1 MKARVRFE
9 SARRS
14 PSEAL
19 RVQGGVAGKQ
29 IYLYTVM
36 STTTQMQ
43 AVATTAAGS
52 PGMSTSG
59 RNALSAL
66 TEQLGMTDTG
76 ETYGILK
83 NTIMPGARDEELAAF
98 ALVCSV
104 HRLNPLTREVYAFPT
119 KGGGIMPMIGI
130 DGWLKLAHQH
140 PDYAGMSWT
149 EGSDGSD
156 KWCECTV
163 YLRSTPEHP
172 VTIREYLSE
181 CKQPGPVWAQ
191 RPRRMLRHRA
201 TIQAIR
207 YALGIAGVMDSDEAG
222 EMALPGSMQMRMVSP
237 QSAPEV
243 QEAKPARKCM
253 PRTAETFSGLESVA
267 ANTAS
272 KCMPRASAKA
282 EPVQASGE
290 GVMSNGEQVLIVDE
304 EANGPADGA
313 ASLPAVP
320 GAFERLMQGVR
331 QAGKGF
337 PELRR
342 WLAERD
348 LGCPVGASR
357 EASDAWA
364 TNLLADERTC
374 RQLVEDGMM
383 VEQLV

>member
-1 MKARVRFE
+1 
-9 SARRS
+9 
-14 PSEAL
+14 
-19 RVQGGVAGKQ
+19 
-29 IYLYTVM
+29 M
-36 STTTQMQ
+36 S
-43 AVATTAAGS
+43 
-52 PGMSTSG
+52 
-59 RNALSAL
+59 
-66 TEQLGMTDTG
+66 DTG
-76 ETYGILK
+76 ETYAILK

-149 EGSDGSD
+149 EGAEGGD

-163 YLRSTPEHP
+163 FLRSTPEHP

-222 EMALPGSMQMRMVSP
+222 EMALPGSMQMRTVSP
-237 QSAPEV
+237 QTAPEV

-253 PRTAETFSGLESVA
+253 PRACA
-267 ANTAS
+267 ASA
-272 KCMPRASAKA
+272 ASAKA
-282 EPVQASGE
+282 EQVQASGE
-290 GVMSNGEQVLIVDE
+290 GVMANGESVLIVDE

-320 GAFERLMQGVR
+320 GSFERLMQGVR

-374 RQLVEDGMM
+374 RAMVDAGMM

>member
-1 MKARVRFE
+1 
-9 SARRS
+9 
-14 PSEAL
+14 
-19 RVQGGVAGKQ
+19 
-29 IYLYTVM
+29 M
-36 STTTQMQ
+36 SNTQMQ
-43 AVATTAAGS
+43 AVAPVAAG
-52 PGMSTSG
+52 GAAG
-59 RNALSAL
+59 RNALTAL
-66 TEQLGMTDTG
+66 TEQLGMSDTA
-76 ETYGILK
+76 ETYAILK

-104 HRLNPLTREVYAFPT
+104 HKLNPLTREVYAFPT

-140 PDYAGMSWT
+140 ADYAGMSWT

-222 EMALPGSMQMRMVSP
+222 EMAMPGSMQMRTVSA
-237 QSAPEV
+237 QSAPVVQEV
-243 QEAKPARKCM
+243 QPVRKRM
-253 PRTAETFSGLESVA
+253 PRAAETFSSLESVA
-267 ANTAS
+267 A
-272 KCMPRASAKA
+272 K
-282 EPVQASGE
+282 PVQASGE
-290 GVMSNGEQVLIVDE
+290 GVMASGEQVLIVDE
-304 EANGPADGA
+304 EANGPAEGS

-342 WLAERD
+342 WLHEHD

-374 RQLVEDGMM
+374 RALVDSGMM

>member
-1 MKARVRFE
+1 
-9 SARRS
+9 
-14 PSEAL
+14 
-19 RVQGGVAGKQ
+19 
-29 IYLYTVM
+29 
-36 STTTQMQ
+36 MQ
-43 AVATTAAGS
+43 AVAPVAAG
-52 PGMSTSG
+52 GAAG
-59 RNALSAL
+59 RNALTAL
-66 TEQLGMTDTG
+66 TEQLGMSDTG

-163 YLRSTPEHP
+163 FLRSTPEHP

-222 EMALPGSMQMRMVSP
+222 EMAMPGSMQMRTVSP
-237 QSAPEV
+237 QAATV
-243 QEAKPARKCM
+243 QEANPAR
-253 PRTAETFSGLESVA
+253 
-267 ANTAS
+267 

-282 EPVQASGE
+282 EEVQAVQASGE
-290 GVMSNGEQVLIVDE
+290 GVTANGETVLIVDE
-304 EANGPADGA
+304 EASMPAEGSA
-313 ASLPAVP
+313 NLPAVP

>member
-1 MKARVRFE
+1 
-9 SARRS
+9 
-14 PSEAL
+14 
-19 RVQGGVAGKQ
+19 
-29 IYLYTVM
+29 
-36 STTTQMQ
+36 MQ
-43 AVATTAAGS
+43 AVAPVAAG
-52 PGMSTSG
+52 GAAG

-66 TEQLGMTDTG
+66 TEQLGMSDTG
-76 ETYGILK
+76 ETYAILK

-104 HRLNPLTREVYAFPT
+104 HKLNPLTREVYAFPT

-222 EMALPGSMQMRMVSP
+222 EMAMPGSMQMRTVSP
-237 QSAPEV
+237 QPAPEV
-243 QEAKPARKCM
+243 QEKPVRKCM
-253 PRTAETFSGLESVA
+253 PRKAETFSGLESVA
-267 ANTAS
+267 EKPAS
-272 KCMPRASAKA
+272 KRMPRASAKA
-282 EPVQASGE
+282 EEVQASGE
-290 GVMSNGEQVLIVDE
+290 GVMANGEQVLIVDE
-304 EANGPADGA
+304 EANGPAEGS

-320 GAFERLMQGVR
+320 GSFERLMQGVR

-342 WLAERD
+342 WLNEHE